1 MPFVTVAASLVINP
15 SFSADSDSDTWV
27 FNGYCGPS
35 SSSEQLG
42 VGDTIVV
49 YQYTLHMSSIP
60 TPSPIFT
67 ATITHIV
74 GWGGGHVKF
83 GVHTEATAG
92 IPTYQGPCTICLPLR
107 ICRLFWW
114 QRLWGWIFPFP
125 RLSVILQ
132 SQ

>member
-1 MPFVTVAASLVINP
+1 MPFVTSVAASLVINP

-35 SSSEQLG
+35 SLSEQLG
-42 VGDTIVV
+42 VGDTIVF
-49 YQYTLHMSSIP
+49 HPHPFPHI
-60 TPSPIFT
+60 T

-92 IPTYQGPCTICLPLR
+92 ILTYQGPCTICLPLR
-107 ICRLFWW
+107 IWW

>member
-1 MPFVTVAASLVINP
+1 MPFVTLVAASLVINP

-35 SSSEQLG
+35 SL
-42 VGDTIVV
+42 
-49 YQYTLHMSSIP
+49 SIP

-67 ATITHIV
+67 ATIMHIV

-114 QRLWGWIFPFP
+114 QRLW
-125 RLSVILQ
+125 
-132 SQ
+132 